1 MLNGFKLR
9 ALGSRVIAERF
20 APKEK
25 VGLIHVPDVAQE
37 KSLRCTVL
45 AVGPKVKDLQEGD
58 VVIIGGYV
66 DLEWEERNL
75 VVFQEADIRGVVV
88 NG

>member
-1 MLNGFKLR
+1 MINGFKLR

-20 APKEK
+20 VPKEK
-25 VGLIHVPDVAQE
+25 IGLIHVPDVAQE

-45 AVGPKVKDLQEGD
+45 AVGPKVQDLKEGD

-66 DLEWEERNL
+66 DMEWEERNL
-75 VVFQEADIRGVVV
+75 VVFQEADIRGVIV

>member
-37 KSLRCTVL
+37 KSLQCTVR

-88 NG
+88 ND